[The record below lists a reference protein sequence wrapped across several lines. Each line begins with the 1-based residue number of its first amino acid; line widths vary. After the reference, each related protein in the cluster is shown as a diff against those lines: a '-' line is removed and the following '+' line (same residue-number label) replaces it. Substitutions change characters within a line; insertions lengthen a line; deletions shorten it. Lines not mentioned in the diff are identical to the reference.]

1 MNTPQPEMSADVDV
15 FVTDLRDRRREAYKL
30 VSELMDCAFSRAKRR
45 YDARV
50 KAMNFQPGDFVYF
63 YCPKRRLR
71 RNPKWQ
77 LMSTGPHLV
86 ERKVN
91 NVNYIIRMT
100 LSFYININ
108 ILYIM
113 TEYHMYGLDL
123 SKNQIQKIAI
133 AAKSSMN

>member
-15 FVTDLRDRRREAYKL
+15 FVTDLRDRQREAYKL

-63 YCPKRRLR
+63 YCPKRKLR

-100 LSFYININ
+100 PKGVTRIVNVDR
-108 ILYIM
+108 IM
-113 TEYHMYGLDL
+113 LCVGSVFRYKWNKL
-123 SKNQIQKIAI
+123 IQV
-133 AAKSSMN
+133 